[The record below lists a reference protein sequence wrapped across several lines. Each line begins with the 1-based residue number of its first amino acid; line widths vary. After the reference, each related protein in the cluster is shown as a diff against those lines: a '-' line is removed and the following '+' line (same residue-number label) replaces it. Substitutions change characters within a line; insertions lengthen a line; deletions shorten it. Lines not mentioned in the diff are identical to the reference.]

1 MLEKVGFSWSGGKDC
16 ALAFNEIRR
25 TSKYDVIGLMTNVT
39 EEYDRVSTHGV
50 RRSLLEVQAESLGV
64 PLDVVLI
71 SKDISDEEYE
81 SKMRAVLSKYN
92 AAGASSMVFGDI
104 FLENVRKYRE
114 DILSKMG
121 MRGIFPNWKKNTKE
135 LAKRFMDQGFRA
147 IVVSVD
153 SKVLDKGFV
162 GREFDRQFLDDLP
175 PTVDPCGEN
184 GEFHSFAYDGPI
196 FKKRIRYDVGEI
208 VLRENKFYYCDLVP
222 LNPEA

>member
-16 ALAFNEIRR
+16 ALAFNEIIR

>member
-1 MLEKVGFSWSGGKDC
+1 MRVVVHWSGGKDC